1 MTPTEEKLREE
12 IQKLKA
18 ERVIILQ
25 IATTEGFYKHY
36 FEKLK
41 HYKTNLDCFNYVNDL
56 FFKYFGEYKY
66 SGYDSFK
73 QKIKIH
79 IKK

>member
-1 MTPTEEKLREE
+1 MNTIEEKLREE

-18 ERVIILQ
+18 ERIIILQ

-36 FEKLK
+36 FDKLQTF
-41 HYKTNLDCFNYVNDL
+41 KTNVDCFNYVNDL
-56 FFKYFGEYKY
+56 YHKYFRQYKY

-73 QKIKIH
+73 QKIKIY